1 MTLDE
6 LNRLDRAA
14 FVSFLGGVYEQ
25 SPWVAEQAWI
35 RRPFRHVA
43 ALHKAMVAFMRAA
56 PREWKLELIRA
67 HAELAGRQL
76 REGRL
81 SRIAA
86 EEQKSAG
93 LDQCSAEEFDRFD
106 ALNEAYRAK
115 FGFPFVLAVKGRTR
129 ATVLD
134 LFSRRIENTP
144 EEELEMA
151 LRQIEQIAWL
161 RLVEMLATE

>member
-14 FVSFLGGVYEQ
+14 FVNFLGGVYEH

-56 PREWKLELIRA
+56 PRDWKLELIRA
-67 HAELAGRQL
+67 HAELAGQATRD
-76 REGRL
+76 GRL
-81 SRIAA
+81 SRAA
-86 EEQKSAG
+86 TREQQSAG
-93 LDQCSAEEFDRFD
+93 LDQCTPEEIERFA
-106 ALNEAYRAK
+106 ALNQAYREK

-129 ATVLD
+129 ATVLQVFEQR
-134 LFSRRIENTP
+134 LENTP
-144 EEELEMA
+144 EEEFEMA

-161 RLVEMLATE
+161 RLVEMLAAE